1 VNGEACAAG
10 VGSSSGIG
18 KAVALAFATQ
28 ASAGAEC
35 QSKICVMS
43 RSKTRLQAVVDEI
56 EKLGAEGFAVAGD
69 LTKGSDC
76 QSAVEEA
83 VSGEAL
89 VKSAAVGFSAWA
101 ALWGSHLISLDCRL
115 A

>member
-1 VNGEACAAG
+1 MNGDARAAG

-28 ASAGAEC
+28 SSADNEC
-35 QSKICVMS
+35 QTKICVMS

-83 VSGEAL
+83 VRGEVL
-89 VKSAAVGFSAWA
+89 LSV
-101 ALWGSHLISLDCRL
+101 SLLGQPYEAHTRIYMT
-115 A
+115 AG

>member
-1 VNGEACAAG
+1 MNGEACAAG

-28 ASAGAEC
+28 ASADNEC
-35 QSKICVMS
+35 QTKVCVMS

-56 EKLGAEGFAVAGD
+56 AKLGAEGFAVAGD

-83 VSGEAL
+83 VRCEAF
-89 VKSAAVGFSAWA
+89 VKGAAVGFSA
-101 ALWGSHLISLDCRL
+101 
-115 A
+115 